1 MEFYIKKLSIGNMTC
16 SGVKNIRCRQK
27 MSKGAVSWINAVGR
41 QALPSASV
49 ELLQESQR
57 SNTKQN
63 RCQRNIDLY

>member
-16 SGVKNIRCRQK
+16 SGVKNIGCRQK
-27 MSKGAVSWINAVGR
+27 MSKGTVSSNAVGT
-41 QALPSASV
+41 QAHPSASV
-49 ELLQESQR
+49 ELLQESQ

>member
-16 SGVKNIRCRQK
+16 SGVKNIICRQK
-27 MSKGAVSWINAVGR
+27 MSKGAVSWINAVGT
-41 QALPSASV
+41 QAHPSASV
-49 ELLQESQR
+49 ELLQESQ